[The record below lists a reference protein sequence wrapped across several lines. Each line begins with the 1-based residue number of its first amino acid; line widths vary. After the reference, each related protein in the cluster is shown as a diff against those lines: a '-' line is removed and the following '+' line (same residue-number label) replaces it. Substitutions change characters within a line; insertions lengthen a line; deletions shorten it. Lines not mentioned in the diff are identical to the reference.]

1 MHYFAM
7 LLVLRIAQMLVSRA
21 SSGQRSLPFVA
32 AVLYTVSPAGIFLS
46 APYTESLFA
55 FCNLFGTY
63 LYMLSFF
70 ARRSDKVITC
80 GILLLASGIVFGIA
94 TVVRSNG
101 ILSGALFACD
111 ALEVLSNMYM
121 NGVHRRSLLMLAF
134 LIISGSTIAVGTIGP
149 QLLAYREYCSNVAVQ
164 HQRGWCQRT
173 IPSIFAFVQS
183 HYW

>member
-7 LLVLRIAQMLVSRA
+7 LLVWRIAQMLVSQA
-21 SSGQRSLPFVA
+21 ISAQRSIPFVA

-63 LYMLSFF
+63 LYMLSFL
-70 ARRSDKVITC
+70 AMRSEKVTTY
-80 GILLLASGIVFGIA
+80 GILLLASGVVFSIA

-101 ILSGALFACD
+101 ILSGVLFAFD
-111 ALEVLSNMYM
+111 ALEVISNMYM
-121 NGVHRRSLLMLAF
+121 NGAHPRSLLMLAF
-134 LIISGSTIAVGTIGP
+134 LITSGSIIVVGTIGP
-149 QLLAYREYCSNVAVQ
+149 QLLGYREYCSNVAMQ